1 MGYQWKGTHQGPDM
15 FDATEESAKPQR
27 ATRRAVDLKPC
38 GTMAAF
44 HRHLRHGEEACRSCR
59 QAKSLY
65 DSANKAKGE
74 RCRKPGNQRVA
85 ACGTDAGTK
94 RHYAQGEKACPAC
107 RQATNEYRRRV
118 REERRARMI
127 DQAEAA

>member
-15 FDATEESAKPQR
+15 FDATETTSKS
-27 ATRRAVDLKPC
+27 TRVSRGAVDLKPC

-59 QAKSLY
+59 QAKSEY
-65 DSANKAKGE
+65 DRANKAKGE

-94 RHYAQGEKACPAC
+94 RHYAQGEKACPKC
-107 RQATNEYRRRV
+107 RRATNEYRRRCK
-118 REERRARMI
+118 ESKRAQI
-127 DQAEAA
+127 VDHEQAA